1 MTMKQVY
8 SETVLM
14 TDLLNEKT
22 ARSFSTWCGTAK
34 LDLTLADQTHKM
46 QKTDDSK
53 TKIRYRFLWVLKGI
67 HRESVARQI
76 LNVSA
81 THQDR
86 LHGYRSEGCTLI
98 GYIRKLPGKKSARS
112 RRQLLDSMV
121 DKLTKNSS
129 VDMVF
134 GSYSSSA
141 SDELFT
147 KRDTTTTT
155 TATPRTKGNT

>member
-1 MTMKQVY
+1 MNTRRKCKHIMIKRNTLLYINLTTLLDNQRQLIQYLNKKVYQSGQPMDSGDMLLYEQKQMTMKQVY

-67 HRESVARQI
+67 IHRGI
-76 LNVSA
+76 L
-81 THQDR
+81 
-86 LHGYRSEGCTLI
+86 C
-98 GYIRKLPGKKSARS
+98 
-112 RRQLLDSMV
+112 
-121 DKLTKNSS
+121 
-129 VDMVF
+129 
-134 GSYSSSA
+134 
-141 SDELFT
+141 
-147 KRDTTTTT
+147 
-155 TATPRTKGNT
+155 